1 MLRSYRDLVFLWSR
15 LYLRAHPSKQGFLS
29 ECRQLMLSAINASA
43 IFPFIK
49 VITAEVGVQPNTN
62 KSDTLVCLVYPDL
75 EINFVVL
82 LFT

>member
-1 MLRSYRDLVFLWSR
+1 
-15 LYLRAHPSKQGFLS
+15 
-29 ECRQLMLSAINASA
+29 MLSAINASA

-49 VITAEVGVQPNTN
+49 VITAEVSVQPTTN